1 MPDRITINP
10 ITRLEGHGKIEI
22 FLNGQGDVEDAF
34 WQVVELRGFERFCL
48 GRPAEEM
55 PRIAG
60 NVCGV
65 CPSPH
70 HMASTKALDQL
81 YSVEPTPTAKL
92 IRQLQYNAFYIEDHY
107 IHFFFLAAPDF
118 VVGPDADP
126 AERNILGLIGKVGK
140 EIGLKVIDV
149 RKRNREI
156 TKLLFGKPPHPE
168 GGLPGGVPKG
178 ITSEDRKWIK
188 ETADLSVEFAQFA
201 LQLFKDVVLRNKK
214 HLDLVLND
222 AYKLKTH
229 YMGMVDENKKVNF
242 YEGKVRVVN
251 PGGKEVALF
260 DPADYIDY
268 IGEWVE
274 PWTYIRLT
282 HLKKVGWN
290 GLVEGEGTSLY
301 RVGPLARLN
310 VAEGMATPLAEKEY
324 EQMFDTLGG
333 KPVHHTLAMHWARLI
348 EALQAAEHNQMIAN
362 DPLLTSK
369 DIRNM
374 NLKLKKTGVGCVEAA
389 RGTLFHHYETDDRGI
404 LNKVNLIVAT
414 QHNAAPICLS
424 VKKAAQGLVKGPKVK
439 EGLLNR
445 VEMAFRSYDPCLA
458 CATHAL
464 PGAFPLAIHI
474 RDKDRKVVQSLE
486 RG

>member
-1 MPDRITINP
+1 MSERITISP

-22 FLNGQGDVEDAF
+22 FLNNEGDVEDAF
-34 WQVVELRGFERFCL
+34 WQVLELRGFETFCL

-55 PRIAG
+55 TRIVS
-60 NVCGV
+60 NICGV
-65 CPSPH
+65 CPSAH
-70 HMASTKALDQL
+70 HMAATKALDDL
-81 YSVEPTPTAKL
+81 YSVDPTPTAKL
-92 IRQLQYNAFYIEDHY
+92 IRQLEFNAFYIEDHY

-126 AERNILGLIGKVGK
+126 AERNILGVIGKVGK
-140 EIGLKVIDV
+140 EVGLRVIEV

-156 TKLLFGKPPHPE
+156 IKLLFSKAPHPE

-178 ITSEDRKWIK
+178 ITSEERKWIK
-188 ETADLSVEFAQFA
+188 ETADYSVDFAQFA
-201 LQLFKDVVLRNKK
+201 LKLFKDVVLRNKK
-214 HLDLVLND
+214 ILDLVLSD
-222 AYKLKTH
+222 SYKLNTH
-229 YMGMVDENKKVNF
+229 YMALVDENKKVNF

-251 PGGKEVALF
+251 TKGQEMALF

-268 IGEWVE
+268 VAEWVE

-282 HLKKVGWN
+282 YLRKIGWK
-290 GLVEGEGTSLY
+290 GLVDGEGSSLY

-333 KPVHHTLAMHWARLI
+333 KPVHHTLAQHWARLI
-348 EALQAAEHNQMIAN
+348 CALQAAEHNQMIAN
-362 DPLLTSK
+362 DPILTSK

-374 NLKLKKTGVGCVEAA
+374 NLKLKKVGVGCVEAP
-389 RGTLFHHYETDDRGI
+389 RGTLFHHYETDDKGI
-404 LNKVNLIVAT
+404 LTKVNLIVAT

-424 VKKAAQGLVKGPKVK
+424 IKKAAQGFVKGPKVK
-439 EGLLNR
+439 EGMLNR
-445 VEMAFRSYDPCLA
+445 VEMAFRGYDPCLS

-464 PGAFPLAIHI
+464 PGHMPLEVAI
-474 RDKDRKVVQSLE
+474 RDRE
-486 RG
+486 RRVIQTIKRQ